1 MSTCRLCRNLVR
13 DENSGIRLSLEFTP
27 ECLQKSVLVHE
38 CQSCA
43 ILLNGISLMQ
53 DNTWSFAADVSRVY
67 GYGLATESDTL
78 TLEVYFIDSRP
89 RLMLEF
95 FHGDHTGESRYSVQ
109 RSCHPFVCVRI

>member
-1 MSTCRLCRNLVR
+1 
-13 DENSGIRLSLEFTP
+13 
-27 ECLQKSVLVHE
+27 
-38 CQSCA
+38 
-43 ILLNGISLMQ
+43 MQ

-95 FHGDHTGESRYSVQ
+95 FHRNHAGESRKLCKTSTA
-109 RSCHPFVCVRI
+109 SLACVRV